1 MNTKVVKHETLAAE
15 TTPQI
20 HQSVPFRLI
29 FAGSKSAPGK
39 HQQRHRRRQPICAAN
54 LQRRRRDQIK
64 ALRWAERNP
73 PPFKLAPF

>member
-39 HQQRHRRRQPICAAN
+39 HQQRHRRRQPIAPP
-54 LQRRRRDQIK
+54 IFS
-64 ALRWAERNP
+64 AEGATRLKP
-73 PPFKLAPF
+73 WVGGAEPARHLS